1 VLSAP
6 ITAASEPAHAI
17 LLGFDGSEDA
27 AGAIAGAGALL
38 GPRRAVVLSAWEP
51 VALWEPY
58 DPASV
63 LSAPLA
69 KLASKELGLDD
80 LTNDLALEKVSRGV
94 ALAGSAGFTA
104 EGRVARGK
112 AWRAICDVADEI
124 DAAVIVVGA
133 RGLSRVESVLLGS
146 VSSAVIAHAHRP
158 VLIIPS
164 IGHGG

>member
-1 VLSAP
+1 VSRFKAEL
-6 ITAASEPAHAI
+6 EPDRAV

-27 AGAIAGAGALL
+27 AAAIARAGELL

-51 VALWEPY
+51 LALWEPY
-58 DPASV
+58 DPASI

-69 KLASKELGLDD
+69 KLASEELGLDD
-80 LTNDLALEKVSRGV
+80 IANDLAREKISRGV
-94 ALAGSAGFTA
+94 ALAGSAGFNA

-124 DAAVIVVGA
+124 DAALIVVGA

-146 VSSAVIAHAHRP
+146 VSSAVVVHAQRP
-158 VLIIPS
+158 VLVVPPF
-164 IGHGG
+164 GHGG